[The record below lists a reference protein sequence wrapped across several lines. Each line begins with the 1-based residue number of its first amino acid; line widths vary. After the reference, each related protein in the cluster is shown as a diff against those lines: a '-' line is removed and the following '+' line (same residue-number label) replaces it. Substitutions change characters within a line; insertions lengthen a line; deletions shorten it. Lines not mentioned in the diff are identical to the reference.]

1 MRTTEMAY
9 GTGRLRC
16 GFGRR
21 ATGRVPMLAL
31 LGVVAGGL
39 LGARPV
45 RAVTVTLPSAGDS
58 WIDQGAQT
66 TNKGTDSHM
75 HVLST
80 VNKLRRGVVQSDL
93 SSIPTCASVT
103 SATLRISIE
112 VAGKASRTYGAHRV
126 TASWTEGGVTWLRRN
141 STPTLWTS
149 AGGDFV
155 AAPTDTVPTGTT
167 KNVFLEWDVTPDV
180 AAYVSGA
187 AGNFGWLVKDAA
199 EGVGKIEFVL
209 RNREDGD
216 GPGPQL
222 VVTYTLTNTPACDD
236 GNACTTDTCDPVA
249 LCQYAPA
256 ADGTPCNDG

>member
-1 MRTTEMAY
+1 MLTTETTY

-58 WIDQGAQT
+58 WIDEGAQN
-66 TNKGTDSHM
+66 TNKGTDGHM

-80 VNKLRRGVVQSDL
+80 VSKLRRGVIQFDL
-93 SSIPTCASVT
+93 SSIPACASVT
-103 SATLRISIE
+103 SATLRMTIE
-112 VAGKASRTYGAHRV
+112 NAGNASRTYGAHRV

-141 STPTLWTS
+141 STTLWTS

-155 AAPTDTVPTGTT
+155 AAPTDSVPTGTVN
-167 KNVFLEWDVTPDV
+167 NVLLQWNVTPDV
-180 AAYVSGA
+180 AAFVSGA
-187 AGNFGWLVKDAA
+187 ATNAGWLVKDSVENGA
-199 EGVGKIEFVL
+199 KKEFTL
-209 RNREDGD
+209 RNREDTD
-216 GPGPQL
+216 GG
-222 VVTYTLTNTPACDD
+222 
-236 GNACTTDTCDPVA
+236 G
-249 LCQYAPA
+249 
-256 ADGTPCNDG
+256 